1 MVTLDSDLMGI
12 LMALLTFLIP
22 LISALAERKRKKRKG
37 TVADIL
43 PDEEPVLEQQD
54 PMQERLDDL
63 EEMFNMILGKQSQEE
78 IECQMEPVEVVKIAE
93 EATDVAVE
101 EEGESATVN
110 KENQVVDKSNITP
123 EEEPRKGLKERIK
136 DNPKDMVLFSEI
148 LNPKFKEY

>member
-22 LISALAERKRKKRKG
+22 LISALAERKRKKKG
-37 TVADIL
+37 AVADIL

-78 IECQMEPVEVVKIAE
+78 VECQMEPVEVVKIAE
-93 EATDVAVE
+93 EATDVAV